1 MNQNQHRHELNIS
14 SKPGKLCELPW
25 SGLTINPDGNLVVCC
40 SSVNPVIKHISKVDD
55 LQKFFTNS
63 IEYNSMRQQFKNN
76 VFPKYCFTCEFKKS
90 RGLSAPIDTWT
101 ADVVPNNNPP
111 KNLSNKDMPILY
123 LDLSLSNVCNQ
134 TCIMCGPLYSSKW
147 YDLEKKIQKEQT
159 GIETM
164 EGREGRLIEGKR
176 LFMNKLSEEDF
187 QKILKVLPTVEVIQ
201 LKGGEPLVEKRNFI
215 VMSEAARQKRP
226 PRIVMTTNLSLISK
240 DAWKAVEEYP
250 RGKLRINISLDGIGK
265 QYEWIRG
272 GDYSNTMKNIERLC
286 KSGHSICVRTSLT
299 LHSSFNVP
307 EQIQVIHDNTDIRD
321 MDIGLVTSPMYTSN
335 RLIPQPML
343 EEQKS
348 RTADAVNHYTQKGMK
363 FHELENFYNVRC
375 VNTLADVL
383 KMTQGETE
391 IFYQQK
397 LHQAKL
403 WTDFF
408 NKQRGIAIQ
417 DHVPELKQL
426 FNY

>member
-1 MNQNQHRHELNIS
+1 
-14 SKPGKLCELPW
+14 
-25 SGLTINPDGNLVVCC
+25 
-40 SSVNPVIKHISKVDD
+40 
-55 LQKFFTNS
+55 
-63 IEYNSMRQQFKNN
+63 
-76 VFPKYCFTCEFKKS
+76 
-90 RGLSAPIDTWT
+90 
-101 ADVVPNNNPP
+101 
-111 KNLSNKDMPILY
+111 
-123 LDLSLSNVCNQ
+123 
-134 TCIMCGPLYSSKW
+134 
-147 YDLEKKIQKEQT
+147 
-159 GIETM
+159 
-164 EGREGRLIEGKR
+164 
-176 LFMNKLSEEDF
+176 
-187 QKILKVLPTVEVIQ
+187 
-201 LKGGEPLVEKRNFI
+201 
-215 VMSEAARQKRP
+215 
-226 PRIVMTTNLSLISK
+226 
-240 DAWKAVEEYP
+240 
-250 RGKLRINISLDGIGK
+250 
-265 QYEWIRG
+265 
-272 GDYSNTMKNIERLC
+272 
-286 KSGHSICVRTSLT
+286 
-299 LHSSFNVP
+299 
-307 EQIQVIHDNTDIRD
+307 

-417 DHVPELKQL
+417 DHVPELKRL